1 MARTRTCNLCGATV
15 KQNVAAHDCPHGEA
29 CRYLTG
35 EDGMPVDWR
44 SPECES
50 CRSAETTSLRA
61 VPRLGLTDK
70 AFDVLDD

>member
-15 KQNVAAHDCPHGEA
+15 KQNVAAHECPHGSP
-29 CRYLTG
+29 CRYLTN

-44 SPECES
+44 SPECAS
-50 CRSAETTSLRA
+50 CRVGETTSLRA

-70 AFDVLDD
+70 AITALDD